1 MSAKPSAEQPVEARF
16 APSLDANGDQVL
28 ELEIPPRRDYLAVAR
43 QLVAAVNV
51 DARLDPLRLSNLQ
64 LAVSEACT
72 NAIAAHELNGVSDV
86 IAIRA
91 AASPARVEVVIRDQ
105 GGGFDPGQAVALP
118 DPEDP
123 RRLEYET
130 GLSHRAIAQACAMGL
145 GTVTTYLQR
154 AAAAGLS
161 WPDGQI
167 RARPG
172 GNPLPR

>member
-72 NAIAAHELNGVSDV
+72 NAIAAHELIGVPDT

-91 AASPARVEVVIRDQ
+91 AASPARVEVVIRDH
-105 GGGFDPGQAVALP
+105 GGGFDPSQAVALP

-123 RRLEYET
+123 RRLDYE
-130 GLSHRAIAQACAMGL
+130 HGL
-145 GTVTTYLQR
+145 GLGIMRALADQLEIHTTHSGTAVRLVMLTT
-154 AAAAGLS
+154 APS
-161 WPDGQI
+161 P
-167 RARPG
+167 
-172 GNPLPR
+172 